1 MTPISPKTLMAA
13 TEVAIMIAMKMLLF
27 QIVPD
32 QPKLMKHL
40 ELGRHPILPQTTMD
54 TWIQN

>member
-1 MTPISPKTLMAA
+1 MAA
-13 TEVAIMIAMKMLLF
+13 TEVAMMIAMKMLLF